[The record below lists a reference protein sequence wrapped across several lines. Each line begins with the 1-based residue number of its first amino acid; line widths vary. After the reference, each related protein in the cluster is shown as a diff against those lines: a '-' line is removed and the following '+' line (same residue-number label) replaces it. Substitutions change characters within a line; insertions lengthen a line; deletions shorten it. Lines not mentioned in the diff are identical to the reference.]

1 MIKVALTGASGFI
14 GRHVLAEL
22 NSHDGV
28 EVIAV
33 ARELREGS
41 PEIING
47 RWVQMEISQL
57 PAHAFEAL
65 GCADL
70 LIHLA

>member
-1 MIKVALTGASGFI
+1 MIKVALTGATGFI

-33 ARELREGS
+33 ARELREGDL
-41 PEIING
+41 EISNG
-47 RWVQMEISQL
+47 RWVHMDISK
-57 PAHAFEAL
+57 PPKNVYKYF
-65 GCADL
+65 G
-70 LIHLA
+70 